1 MPAHVDTHTHLDH
14 HGQLTATEQVR
25 RANEA
30 GVATIITVG
39 TDLDTSRTAID
50 DARAHDGVWAVVG
63 IHPNDA
69 QLATAENLAAL
80 AELAADEVVV
90 GVGETGLDH
99 YRDWCP
105 HDVQERSFRAH
116 IDLARDRDL
125 TLVVHCRDAWS
136 DTLRVLADHGAPDRV
151 VMHCFSGDLDVV
163 RVCAE
168 HGWFM
173 SFAGN
178 VTFGNAQD
186 LRDAAAAAP
195 LELLLTETDAPY
207 LTPVPHRGR
216 PNDASHV
223 PHVTACLADVR
234 GVDLDGVVA
243 AIDANA
249 RRAFALDEAEARS
262 ARHATRPDARPEA
275 AARPGDAA

>member
-1 MPAHVDTHTHLDH
+1 MPAFVDTHTHLDH
-14 HGQLTATEQVR
+14 HGELTASEQVR

-30 GVATIITVG
+30 GVATIVTVG
-39 TDLDTSRTAID
+39 TDLDSSRAAIA
-50 DARAHDGVWAVVG
+50 DARAHDGVHAVVG

-69 QLATAENLAAL
+69 QLATEANLAVL
-80 AELAADEVVV
+80 ADLAAEDVVV
-90 GVGETGLDH
+90 GIGETGLDH

-116 IDLARDRDL
+116 IDLARERDL
-125 TLVVHCRDAWS
+125 TLVIHCREAWP
-136 DTLRVLADHGAPDRV
+136 DTLRVLADHGAPERV

-163 RVCAE
+163 AACAE
-168 HGWFM
+168 HGWFT

-178 VTFGNAQD
+178 VTFANAQD
-186 LRDAAAAAP
+186 LRDAAAAVP

-223 PHVTACLADVR
+223 PHVVACLAEAR
-234 GVDLDGVVA
+234 GEDRDELTA
-243 AIDANA
+243 AIEENA
-249 RRAFALDEAEARS
+249 RRAFALDRV
-262 ARHATRPDARPEA
+262 A
-275 AARPGDAA
+275 APAVEVAP